1 MEKHSIKIANT
12 NEKKILQMLAEA
24 VLSPEEIANNLN
36 ISFLETIQ
44 LLSKLEIEERIE
56 ETPSGYKII

>member
-1 MEKHSIKIANT
+1 MEKPSVKIAST
-12 NEKKILQMLAEA
+12 NEEKILQMLAE
-24 VLSPEEIANNLN
+24 VILSPEEIANNLN